1 MSSPIKPGEV
11 FADSGRF
18 DHDIRLLV
26 PRYDELHEAV
36 LNSISPEFKGSLR
49 VLELGCGTGE
59 LTARLLERF
68 PYAQIWG
75 VDYSEKM
82 LAVAREKLA
91 THEERLTLIQSDFNQ
106 VEFPPQL
113 DLVLSTLA
121 IHHLTDPDKLRL
133 FQRVYEHLSEGGW
146 FVNGDAVLFESVHH
160 EYLHGVVREEHAR
173 ANGLTTEELEQRLEE
188 IQTHDHPATLIHQL
202 HLMQAAGF
210 SVVDVIWKYYSLA
223 VFGGFKG
230 KLPALPTDPSLTF
243 AY

>member
-1 MSSPIKPGEV
+1 MPLKPGEV
-11 FADSGRF
+11 VADSGRF
-18 DHDIRLLV
+18 DQRIRLLV
-26 PRYDELHEAV
+26 PRYDEFHQAV
-36 LNSISPEFKGSLR
+36 LRSIPPEFKGSVR

-59 LTARLLERF
+59 LTQRLLERF
-68 PYAQIWG
+68 PYAQVYA
-75 VDYSEKM
+75 VDYSAKM
-82 LAVAREKLA
+82 LAVARHKLA
-91 THEERLTLIQSDFNQ
+91 AHADRLQLIEGDFNV
-106 VEFPPQL
+106 VELPPQL

-133 FQRVYEHLSEGGW
+133 FQRVFQHLSEGGW

-160 EYLHGVVREEHAR
+160 EYLHQVVRREHAE
-173 ANGLTTEELEQRLEE
+173 AQNMTLEALAQQLEE
-188 IQTHDHPATLIHQL
+188 QGHDHPATLIHQL
-202 HLMQAAGF
+202 HLLQAAGF